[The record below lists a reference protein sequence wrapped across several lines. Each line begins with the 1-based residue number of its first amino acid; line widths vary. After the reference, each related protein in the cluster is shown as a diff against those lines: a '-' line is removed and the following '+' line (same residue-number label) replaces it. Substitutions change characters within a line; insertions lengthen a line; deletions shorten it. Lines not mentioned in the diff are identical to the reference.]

1 MWTSCIISGVIV
13 KGCEVV
19 VAAAWGC
26 GVAGAVTEGALA
38 EDLDL
43 ARPVVVA
50 PTF

>member
-1 MWTSCIISGVIV
+1 M
-13 KGCEVV
+13 KGCEVLGV
-19 VAAAWGC
+19 AAWGC
-26 GVAGAVTEGALA
+26 GVAGAVSEGALA